1 MKSYKVIL
9 SGGGTGGH
17 IYPAIAIAN
26 ELRLRFPMTEFLFV
40 GASDKMEMQKVP
52 QAGYPIIG
60 LWISGFKRGLTYKN

>member
-26 ELRLRFPMTEFLFV
+26 ELKFRFPMTEFLFV

-52 QAGYPIIG
+52 QAGY
-60 LWISGFKRGLTYKN
+60 